1 MQDGRKAAGGAASKK
16 SVVAAKRG
24 AAKRAKSSPKSQ
36 PKTRSKSPSTT
47 PATATTSSAGF
58 LDRLSS
64 ELGLIVGILTTVFF
78 YTVGKEWISA
88 LDGTPW
94 LGLMFVWL
102 FAVMIWCAFGVVR
115 HADALAELLGE
126 PYGTLILTVAVISM
140 EVAVLATIMLDGTPS
155 PTLPRET
162 MFAILMI
169 VLNGMVGTVL
179 AIGGLRHVEQEY
191 NLQGAMAYLAVI
203 TPLAIIALVVPTFT
217 QATTGPTFSTQQ
229 AVIFGVLTALL
240 YAAFLF
246 IQTTRHRNFFV
257 QPSKRTA
264 VDVER
269 AEPASPEPHT
279 HGPVHSTPYH
289 AALLLATLLPVV
301 LLSKPLATL
310 LDFGI
315 EQMGLPIALGGV
327 LIAILI
333 LSPEWTAACRAA
345 ARNQLQRAVNLSLGS
360 ALSTIGLTVPVVL
373 AISVFTGTPLEL
385 GLSNVEIVLLGL
397 TLFVCQMTFSGAP
410 TNILLGFVHLVLF
423 AAYLVLVFSR

>member
-1 MQDGRKAAGGAASKK
+1 MQAGRKAPGRSSSAKASKSK
-16 SVVAAKRG
+16 AKP
-24 AAKRAKSSPKSQ
+24 AKAKPSKAGSNGHAT
-36 PKTRSKSPSTT
+36 TRSPM
-47 PATATTSSAGF
+47 GGIVE
-58 LDRLSS
+58 RLRP
-64 ELGLIVGILTTVFF
+64 ELGLIAGIVTTVIF
-78 YTVGKEWISA
+78 YTVGKEWLVDLESA
-88 LDGTPW
+88 PRVAL
-94 LGLMFVWL
+94 LFVWL
-102 FAVMIWCAFGVVR
+102 FGVMIWCAFGVVR

-126 PYGTLILTVAVISM
+126 PYGTLILTLAVISM
-140 EVAVLATIMLDGTPS
+140 EVAILATVMLSGDPN

-203 TPLAIIALVVPTFT
+203 TPLAIIALVIPTFT
-217 QATTGPTFSTQQ
+217 QATTGPTFTMQQ
-229 AVIFGVLTALL
+229 AVIFGIITALL
-240 YAAFLF
+240 YAAFLT

-257 QPSKRTA
+257 QPKA
-264 VDVER
+264 PAKGVAQ
-269 AEPASPEPHT
+269 AEPASAEPHQ
-279 HGPVHSTPYH
+279 HGKIYSAPYH
-289 AALLLATLLPVV
+289 AILLLSTLLPVV
-301 LLSKPLATL
+301 LLSKPLAKL
-310 LDFGI
+310 IDFGT

-327 LIAILI
+327 LIAMLI
-333 LSPEWTAACRAA
+333 LSPEWTSACQAA

-385 GLSNVEIVLLGL
+385 GLNNVEIALLAV

-423 AAYLVLVFSR
+423 FAYLVLVFTQ

>member
-1 MQDGRKAAGGAASKK
+1 MEEERKATSRASSSKTARNSARAKK
-16 SVVAAKRG
+16 RVAAKG
-24 AAKRAKSSPKSQ
+24 AK
-36 PKTRSKSPSTT
+36 T
-47 PATATTSSAGF
+47 PAKTPVKTPAKTAHMRSGF
-58 LDRLSS
+58 PGWLRA
-64 ELGLIVGILTTVFF
+64 ELGLIAGIVTTILF
-78 YTVGKEWISA
+78 YTVGKEWISGF
-88 LDGTPW
+88 DSTPW
-94 LGLMFVWL
+94 LAFMFAWL

-140 EVAVLATIMLDGTPS
+140 EVAILATIMLDGTPN

-203 TPLAIIALVVPTFT
+203 TPLAVIALVVPTFT
-217 QATTGPTFSTQQ
+217 RSTTGPTFTTQQ

-240 YAAFLF
+240 YAAFLI

-257 QPSKRTA
+257 QPNKKA
-264 VDVER
+264 AKEAKR

-289 AALLLATLLPVV
+289 AVLLLATLMPVV
-301 LLSKPLATL
+301 LLSKPLAKL

-315 EQMGLPIALGGV
+315 EQVGFPIALGGV
-327 LIAILI
+327 LIAVLI
-333 LSPEWTAACRAA
+333 LSPEWTAACQAA

-385 GLSNVEIVLLGL
+385 GLSNVEIVLLVL